1 MGMGIK
7 IEKDTRFLK
16 IRYAIAF
23 KRISRTEHE
32 KCTYKSEIIDPG
44 SGTPESYWL
53 LEMEMVQVGQW
64 TKVWNTWHWESIVL
78 GCQSG
83 CE

>member
-1 MGMGIK
+1 MGIK

-32 KCTYKSEIIDPG
+32 KCTND
-44 SGTPESYWL
+44 
-53 LEMEMVQVGQW
+53 M
-64 TKVWNTWHWESIVL
+64 TKVRSRKRHTRILLTTGDGNGPSWTMN
-78 GCQSG
+78 
-83 CE
+83 

>member
-1 MGMGIK
+1 MGIK

-23 KRISRTEHE
+23 KCISRTEHE

-44 SGTPESYWL
+44 SGTPESY
-53 LEMEMVQVGQW
+53 
-64 TKVWNTWHWESIVL
+64 
-78 GCQSG
+78 
-83 CE
+83 

>member
-1 MGMGIK
+1 MGIK

-23 KRISRTEHE
+23 KRSRTEHE

-44 SGTPESYWL
+44 SGTPESY
-53 LEMEMVQVGQW
+53 
-64 TKVWNTWHWESIVL
+64 
-78 GCQSG
+78 
-83 CE
+83 

>member
-23 KRISRTEHE
+23 KHISRTEHE

-44 SGTPESYWL
+44 SVTPESY
-53 LEMEMVQVGQW
+53 
-64 TKVWNTWHWESIVL
+64 
-78 GCQSG
+78 
-83 CE
+83 